1 MMPKAIQV
9 EDLSKHYR
17 LGLIGRGTLRD
28 DVRRWTDRARGRP
41 DPWSHDGGNL
51 KRGDTI
57 WALRGVS
64 FEVGQGEIV
73 GIVGSNGAGKSTLLK
88 ILSRITA
95 PTAGVVRLRGHVGS
109 LLEVGTGFHPEL
121 TGRENIFLN
130 GAILGMPKHETE
142 KKYDEIVDFSGI
154 AKFIDTPVKRYSS
167 GMRVRL
173 AFAVAAHLE
182 PEILLVDEVL
192 AVGDAA
198 FQKRCIGKMGEVT
211 KVGRTVLFVSHD
223 MSAISALCHR
233 VILLDEGR
241 IVADGEA
248 DSTIE
253 AYLAALNAAGPE
265 FGQVVFT
272 PEGAGDG
279 EPITL
284 HAVRTMD
291 ANGRVRGDFR
301 SAEMVVVEFD
311 FTRFEPVDYLRIG
324 FDLVSPRGAIVFR
337 TFHNDLAETLR
348 NEPTGEVERLQAI
361 IPAGLLTGGVYQIR
375 PCVRRHRRGS
385 DWILHDVHGPS
396 VHVMLNIPNPDYSA
410 SERAGVVTPMI
421 EWKSA

>member
-1 MMPKAIQV
+1 MSKAIQV
-9 EDLSKHYR
+9 DDLSKHYR

-28 DVRRWTDRARGRP
+28 DVRRWSDRARGRP
-41 DPWSHDGGNL
+41 ESWTIKGSNL

-64 FEVGQGEIV
+64 FEVGQGEVV

-121 TGRENIFLN
+121 TGRENIYLN
-130 GAILGMPKHETE
+130 GAILGMPRHETQ

-211 KVGRTVLFVSHD
+211 KFGRTVLFVSHD
-223 MSAISALCHR
+223 MSAISALCQR

-241 IVADGEA
+241 IVADGDT

-253 AYLAALNAAGPE
+253 AYLSGLNAAGPE
-265 FGQVVFT
+265 FGQVVLT
-272 PEGAGDG
+272 SEGVGDG
-279 EPITL
+279 GPVTL

-301 SAEMVVVEFD
+301 SAESILVEFD
-311 FTRFEPVDYLRIG
+311 FTRFEPIEYLRIG
-324 FDLVSPRGAIVFR
+324 FDLVSPRGAVVFR
-337 TFHNDLAETLR
+337 TFHNDLAETL
-348 NEPTGEVERLQAI
+348 PADPSGEVERLQAI
-361 IPAGLLTGGVYQIR
+361 IPAGFLNGGVYQIR
-375 PCVRRHRRGS
+375 PCMRRHRRGS
-385 DWILHDVHGPS
+385 DWIVHDVQGPS
-396 VHVMLNIPNPDYSA
+396 VHVMLTIPNPDYAA
-410 SERAGVVTPMI
+410 SERAGTVAPMI
-421 EWKSA
+421 EWRIA

>member
-1 MMPKAIQV
+1 MSKVIQV
-9 EDLSKHYR
+9 EDLSKFYR
-17 LGLIGRGTLRD
+17 LGVIGGGTLRD
-28 DVRRWTDRARGRP
+28 DVHRWLDHARGRP
-41 DPWSHDGGNL
+41 ETFSHDGREL
-51 KRGDTI
+51 RRGDHI

-95 PTAGVVRLRGHVGS
+95 PTSGVVRLRGHVGS

-130 GAILGMPKHETE
+130 GAILGMPRHETE
-142 KKYDEIVDFSGI
+142 RKYDEIVEFSGVG
-154 AKFIDTPVKRYSS
+154 KFIDTPVKRYSS

-173 AFAVAAHLE
+173 AFAVAAYLE

-198 FQKRCIGKMGEVT
+198 FQKKCIGKMGEVAR
-211 KVGRTVLFVSHD
+211 VGRTVLFVSHD
-223 MSAISALCHR
+223 MSAISALCER
-233 VILLDEGR
+233 VILLEEGR

-248 DSTIE
+248 DATIE
-253 AYLAALNAAGPE
+253 TYLAGMNGSGPE
-265 FGQVVFT
+265 FGEVLVT
-272 PEGAGDG
+272 PQGTDDG

-291 ANGRVRGDFR
+291 TDGRVRGDFR
-301 SAEMVVVEFD
+301 SAESIVVEFD
-311 FTRFEPVDYLRIG
+311 FTRSEPVDFLRVG
-324 FDLVSPRGAIVFR
+324 FELVSARGAVVFR
-337 TFHNDLAETLR
+337 TFHNDLSETLPR
-348 NEPTGEVERLQAI
+348 EPTGELERLQAK
-361 IPAGLLTGGVYQIR
+361 IPGGLLNGGVYQIR

-385 DWILHDVHGPS
+385 AWILRDAPGPS
-396 VHVMLNIPNPDYSA
+396 VSVRLNVPNPDYVTSK
-410 SERAGVVTPMI
+410 RVGVVAPMI
-421 EWKSA
+421 EWKSP

>member
-1 MMPKAIQV
+1 MAKAIQV

-17 LGLIGRGTLRD
+17 LGLIGRRTLRD

-41 DPWSHDGGNL
+41 APWSHDGSEL
-51 KRGDTI
+51 RRGDYI
-57 WALRGVS
+57 WALRGLS

-95 PTAGVVRLRGHVGS
+95 PTTGVVRLRGHVGS

-130 GAILGMPKHETE
+130 GAILGMPRHETE
-142 KKYDEIVDFSGI
+142 KKFDEIVEFSGI
-154 AKFIDTPVKRYSS
+154 SKFIDTPVKRYSS

-211 KVGRTVLFVSHD
+211 RVGRTVLFVSHD
-223 MSAISALCHR
+223 MSAISALCQR

-241 IVADGEA
+241 IVADGDT

-253 AYLAALNAAGPE
+253 AYLAGLNAAGPE

-279 EPITL
+279 ESVAL
-284 HAVRTMD
+284 HTVRTMD

-301 SAEMVVVEFD
+301 SAESILVEFD
-311 FTRFEPVDYLRIG
+311 FTRFEPIEYLRIG
-324 FDLVSPRGAIVFR
+324 FDLVSPRGAVVFR
-337 TFHNDLAETLR
+337 TFHNDLAEML
-348 NEPTGEVERLQAI
+348 PADPSGEVERLQAI
-361 IPAGLLTGGVYQIR
+361 IPAGILNGGVYQIR
-375 PCVRRHRRGS
+375 PCIRRHRRGAA
-385 DWILHDVHGPS
+385 WIVRDVPGPS
-396 VHVMLNIPNPDYSA
+396 VHVMLNIPNSDYAA
-410 SERAGVVTPMI
+410 SERAGIVAPII
-421 EWKSA
+421 EWRIA

>member
-1 MMPKAIQV
+1 MSRVIEV
-9 EDLSKHYR
+9 EDVSKFYR
-17 LGLIGRGTLRD
+17 LGVIGGGTLRE
-28 DVRRWTDRARGRP
+28 DVHRWLDRARGRP
-41 DPWSHDGGNL
+41 ETWSHEGNEL
-51 KRGDTI
+51 QRGEHI

-64 FEVGQGEIV
+64 FEVGEGEIV

-95 PTAGVVRLRGHVGS
+95 PTSGVVRLKGHVGS

-142 KKYDEIVDFSGI
+142 LKYDEIVEFSGVG
-154 AKFIDTPVKRYSS
+154 KFMDTPVKRYSS

-198 FQKRCIGKMGEVT
+198 FQKRCIGKMGEVA

-223 MSAISALCHR
+223 MSAISALCER

-241 IVADGEA
+241 IVADGDT

-253 AYLAALNAAGPE
+253 TYLAGMNSSGPE
-265 FGQVVFT
+265 FGEVVVT
-272 PEGAGDG
+272 PEGTDDG

-284 HAVRTMD
+284 HVVRTMD
-291 ANGRVRGDFR
+291 ADGRVRGDFR
-301 SAEMVVVEFD
+301 SAETIVVEFD
-311 FTRFEPVDYLRIG
+311 FTRSESVEFLRIG
-324 FDLVSPRGAIVFR
+324 FELVSARGAVVFR
-337 TFHNDLAETLR
+337 TFHNDLSEMLPR
-348 NEPTGEVERLQAI
+348 DPTGEVERLQAM
-361 IPAGLLTGGVYQIR
+361 IPAGLLNGGVYQIR

-385 DWILHDVHGPS
+385 PWILRDAPGPS
-396 VHVMLNIPNPDYSA
+396 VHVMLNVPNPDYVA
-410 SERAGVVTPMI
+410 SKRVGVVAPMI
-421 EWKSA
+421 EWKSP